1 MALENYRYD
10 AEYCPRC
17 SNCKWVD
24 HVYMKSHRFA
34 TICPSSARYFFDAY
48 SAQGRMDLALA
59 LLNGNVG
66 YSPTV
71 LDVIYKCTLCGA
83 CDTMCKR
90 NIDLEILE
98 VLKGLREKIFQGR
111 KEPKAHI
118 SVVKG
123 TKRFDNPWSI
133 PRSVKTGWRKG
144 FSVKDVKEGAAVLFY
159 VGCLPEGKS
168 QYRLPQLALRILTK
182 AHIDVGVLGA
192 EEKCCGSLAYQV
204 GDREVSVDLIRK
216 NIETFNGLGI
226 QELVTSCAMCYGMF
240 KAVYP
245 AYGKLNFGVFHLV
258 EYIDRLIRDER
269 LRFNKAVNLKV
280 TYHDP
285 CHLGRQGESYIP
297 WEGTRTEFGRLV
309 PPKEF
314 RRGTLGIYEPPRNIL
329 RRIPGVKFVEM
340 ERIKENAWCCGAG
353 GGVRVAYEDFALW
366 TASERL
372 EEVKTSGAEGL
383 VTCCPHCEQN
393 FSDAIKQNEEKI
405 KVYDIL
411 DLVWAGLD
419 GEEV

>member
-1 MALENYRYD
+1 MLW
-10 AEYCPRC
+10 
-17 SNCKWVD
+17 KLGL
-24 HVYMKSHRFA
+24 
-34 TICPSSARYFFDAY
+34 PS
-48 SAQGRMDLALA
+48 
-59 LLNGNVG
+59 
-66 YSPTV
+66 
-71 LDVIYKCTLCGA
+71 
-83 CDTMCKR
+83 
-90 NIDLEILE
+90 
-98 VLKGLREKIFQGR
+98 
-111 KEPKAHI
+111 
-118 SVVKG
+118 
-123 TKRFDNPWSI
+123 
-133 PRSVKTGWRKG
+133 
-144 FSVKDVKEGAAVLFY
+144 
-159 VGCLPEGKS
+159 
-168 QYRLPQLALRILTK
+168 
-182 AHIDVGVLGA
+182 
-192 EEKCCGSLAYQV
+192 